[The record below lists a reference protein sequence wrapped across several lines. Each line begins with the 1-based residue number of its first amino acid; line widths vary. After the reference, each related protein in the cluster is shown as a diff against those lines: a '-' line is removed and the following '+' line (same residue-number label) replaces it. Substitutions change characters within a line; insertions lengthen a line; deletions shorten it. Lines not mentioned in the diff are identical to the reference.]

1 MTADRIYLDNAATS
15 RPKPPEVLEAMI
27 DYSRHL
33 GTPGRGAYAEARQT
47 RDILSRCRQRLCTL
61 IDGDDP
67 NHIIFTL
74 NTTDAMNLAI
84 WGTLAHRLEQ
94 TPPSRPI
101 EVVTSELDHNSALRP
116 FNALVERFPGRIIQ
130 KRARFNPDTG
140 RIDLDHLASLITP
153 ATALVAVI
161 HASNVTGALQDAAH
175 IARIIRARSDN
186 RALFL
191 LDAAQ
196 SLGHVPLSVRD
207 ADIDLLA
214 IPGHKGLLGPTGT
227 GALYIRPGVERQMLT
242 VRQGGTG
249 FRSELE
255 QMPDFLPDRF
265 EPGSHNAVG
274 IAGLSEGIA
283 YLERTGMDHIL
294 RHEAELTTILLDGLL
309 ALAPLGLRVLSPAS
323 RALTPH
329 DPSLP
334 GRVGV
339 VSFTHDTIP
348 ASTLGDILE
357 RDHNILSRTGLHCA
371 PAAHTTM
378 GTRTSPTNQGATR
391 LSVGPFTTTADVRA
405 AIAAITHICHHAPRD
420 HSAVQPF
427 APLAEPRP
435 SAPLISAIAPT
446 R

>member
-1 MTADRIYLDNAATS
+1 MTAERIYLDNAATS

-33 GTPGRGAYAEARQT
+33 GTPGRGAYAEASQT
-47 RDILSRCRQRLCTL
+47 RNLLTRCRERLNAF

-84 WGTLAHRLEQ
+84 WGTLTHRLDHAAA
-94 TPPSRPI
+94 SSPI

-116 FNALVERFPGRIIQ
+116 FNALAERFPGRVVQ
-130 KRARFNPDTG
+130 KRARFNADTG
-140 RIDLDHLASLITP
+140 RIDLDHLSSLISP

-161 HASNVTGALQDAAH
+161 HASNVTGVLQDAAH
-175 IARIIRARSDN
+175 IARIIRAQSDN

-196 SLGHVPLSVRD
+196 SLGHVPISVRD
-207 ADIDLLA
+207 ADVDLLA
-214 IPGHKGLLGPTGT
+214 MPGHKGLLGPTGT
-227 GALYIRPGVERQMLT
+227 GALYIRPGVERLMLT

-283 YLERTGMDHIL
+283 YLQRAGMPAVV
-294 RHEAELTTILLDGLL
+294 RHEAELTNMLLDGLS
-309 ALAPLGLRVLSPAS
+309 ALAPLGVRVLSPAA
-323 RALTPH
+323 RALNPV
-329 DPSLP
+329 DSASV

-348 ASTLGDILE
+348 AATLGDLLE
-357 RDHNILSRTGLHCA
+357 RDHNILSRAGLHCA
-371 PAAHTTM
+371 PAAHTTL
-378 GTRTSPTNQGATR
+378 GTRETPGALGAAR
-391 LSVGPFTTTADVRA
+391 LSVGPFNTPADIRA
-405 AIAAITHICHHAPRD
+405 AIAAVTTICEQAAAGPDASHHVQPRDRTPRTHAPA
-420 HSAVQPF
+420 H
-427 APLAEPRP
+427 
-435 SAPLISAIAPT
+435 
-446 R
+446 

>member
-1 MTADRIYLDNAATS
+1 MTAERIYLDNAATS

-33 GTPGRGAYAEARQT
+33 GTPGRGAYAEASQT
-47 RDILSRCRQRLCTL
+47 RNLLTRCRERLNAF

-84 WGTLAHRLEQ
+84 WGTLTHRLDHAAA
-94 TPPSRPI
+94 SSPI

-116 FNALVERFPGRIIQ
+116 FNALAERFPGRVVQ
-130 KRARFNPDTG
+130 KRARFNADTG
-140 RIDLDHLASLITP
+140 RIDLDHLSSLISP

-161 HASNVTGALQDAAH
+161 HASNVTGVLQDAAH
-175 IARIIRARSDN
+175 IARIIRDRSDN

-196 SLGHVPLSVRD
+196 SLGHVPISVRD
-207 ADIDLLA
+207 ADVDLLA
-214 IPGHKGLLGPTGT
+214 MPGHKGLLGPTGT
-227 GALYIRPGVERQMLT
+227 GALYIRPGVERLMLT

-283 YLERTGMDHIL
+283 YLQRAGMPAIL
-294 RHEAELTTILLDGLL
+294 RHESELTTMLMDGLA
-309 ALAPLGLRVLSPAS
+309 ALAPLGLRVLSPAA
-323 RALTPH
+323 RAINPIGPVH
-329 DPSLP
+329 V

-339 VSFTHDTIP
+339 VSFTHETIP
-348 ASTLGDILE
+348 AATLGDLLE
-357 RDHNILSRTGLHCA
+357 RDHNILSRAGLHCA
-371 PAAHTTM
+371 PAAHTTL
-378 GTRTSPTNQGATR
+378 GTRETPGALGAAR
-391 LSVGPFTTTADVRA
+391 LSVGPFNTPSDIRA
-405 AIAAITHICHHAPRD
+405 AIAAVTTICEQAAAGPDASHHVQPRDRTPRTHAPA
-420 HSAVQPF
+420 H
-427 APLAEPRP
+427 
-435 SAPLISAIAPT
+435 
-446 R
+446 